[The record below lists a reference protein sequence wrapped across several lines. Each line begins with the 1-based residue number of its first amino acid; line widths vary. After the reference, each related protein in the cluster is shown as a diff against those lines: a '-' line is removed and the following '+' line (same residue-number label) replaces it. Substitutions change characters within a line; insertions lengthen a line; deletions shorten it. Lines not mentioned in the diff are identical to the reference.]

1 MRRLIYTRSARRD
14 LLSILNYIAHESA
27 SSALGR
33 RFTDQIQQQCRKLAS
48 LPGLMGR
55 PRPELRPDL
64 RSFAFRGYI
73 ILFRYE
79 GDTMEIVNIIE
90 GHRDID
96 DFFSSGR

>member
-1 MRRLIYTRSARRD
+1 
-14 LLSILNYIAHESA
+14 
-27 SSALGR
+27 
-33 RFTDQIQQQCRKLAS
+33 
-48 LPGLMGR
+48 MGR

-73 ILFRYE
+73 ILFRYA